1 MTLFDAKPGKKYLVR
16 KLDME
21 EKIERRLEAL
31 GLTENSIIEL
41 LSRKHGGA
49 MIVKI
54 RGTRFALGKEICE
67 SIYIWGDNNE
77 K

>member
-1 MTLFDAKPGKKYLVR
+1 MTLFTAQHGKKYLVK

-21 EKIERRLEAL
+21 TKTQRRLEAL
-31 GLTENSIIEL
+31 GLTENSMIEL
-41 LSRKHGGA
+41 INRKRGGA
-49 MIVKI
+49 ALVKI

-67 SIYIWGDNNE
+67 AIYLWGENNE

>member
-1 MTLFDAKPGKKYLVR
+1 MTLYSAQIGKKYLVK

-31 GLTENSIIEL
+31 GLTENSMIEL
-41 LSRKHGGA
+41 ISRKRGGA
-49 MIVKI
+49 SIVKI
-54 RGTRFALGKEICE
+54 RGTRFALGKEICNQ
-67 SIYIWGDNNE
+67 ILLWGENNE

>member
-1 MTLFDAKPGKKYLVR
+1 MTLYLAQHGKKYLVK

-31 GLTENSIIEL
+31 GLTENSMIEL
-41 LSRKHGGA
+41 ISRKRGGA
-49 MIVKI
+49 AIVKI
-54 RGTRFALGKEICE
+54 RGTRFALGREICE
-67 SIYIWGDNNE
+67 KIQLWGDNNE

>member
-1 MTLFDAKPGKKYLVR
+1 MTLFDAQQGKKYLVK

-31 GLTENSIIEL
+31 GLTENSMIEL
-41 LSRKHGGA
+41 ISTKRGGA
-49 MIVKI
+49 SIVKI
-54 RGTRFALGKEICE
+54 RGTRFAIGKEI
-67 SIYIWGDNNE
+67 SSRIYLWGENNE

>member
-1 MTLFDAKPGKKYLVR
+1 MTLYKAQPGKKHLVK

-31 GLTENSIIEL
+31 GLTENSMIEL
-41 LSRKHGGA
+41 LSRKRGGA

-54 RGTRFALGKEICE
+54 RGTRFALGKEICQA
-67 SIYIWGDNNE
+67 IYLWGDNNE